1 MILSGIL
8 SSSKSY
14 GKESLIIIPRKDIK
28 KNKFYKLNCISDIR
42 FKKNFKKNQIKYYK
56 DYREILNNEKL
67 NAIFI
72 TLPNYLAAE
81 VTKEFLKK
89 KVHVFCE
96 KPPGRNL
103 EEVISVIKIEK
114 KMKNIKLKYGFN
126 HRYHESVKRAK
137 KYIDGRLFGKILNI
151 RSVYGKSKIITF
163 EKNDWRSKRKF
174 AGGGILLDQGIH
186 LLDLLIYFVGEFKNF
201 KSFISNKFWKYDV
214 EDNAFALMK
223 NKEGVIASIHSTA
236 TQWQHKFI
244 MEITFEKCLMILS
257 GILSSSKSYGKE
269 SLIIIPR
276 KDIKKNKNKK
286 IKKFYFYKDN
296 SWKEEIDE
304 FANIIMK
311 SKKILTG
318 NSSQALTVMNM
329 IYNIYKNDYSWKYR

>member
-1 MILSGIL
+1 MKKIKVGIIGFGVV
-8 SSSKSY
+8 
-14 GKESLIIIPRKDIK
+14 GKRRMNFIK

-126 HRYHESVKRAK
+126 HRYHESVKHAK